1 MTLLKTLGNRNPR
14 LMLPRMP
21 SWVRFAMAGVV
32 AAIFL
37 YAFTLLT
44 AVENV
49 DNNPDLVLEKVVL
62 VPVLN
67 DKLLAQ
73 TRDMSRSDRLQVDA
87 EPLRHLLAK
96 SIDVG
101 PSVAAALRIPT
112 EMVPVEEL
120 RENVDEWRH
129 RWLWYEGKLIKLSGA
144 RKGHP
149 IDGYSIYEA
158 IIELEDGNSVMTAF
172 SVESKEKLKVGDWVR
187 AEGYYFKLRDVT
199 YPNKLDKVP
208 MLVGRTIE
216 RDYADWPKITKLDQS
231 LFEGFDDSSY
241 WPTDLPAHT
250 IEEDQTEILWHLGA
264 YVRDTVDD
272 RTFADWRRIEPLSV
286 AEPLDRL
293 REGQV
298 AHGEPMRIFGTLI
311 RRSTIAAPANPANI
325 KFWTTVWVQVHN
337 FGGHLIPVWIPK
349 RVGELPMQAN
359 LEVRGFYY
367 RWFVYEGAKE
377 RYRVPLFVAAD
388 LNVFELDT
396 GETMRNIGIWLGSIL
411 SALLI
416 VIFWSQWRTSR
427 SSMKHSR
434 HMDDRRR
441 KRREGALQANP
452 EGTGDFRGT
461 TTAPSGSGQD

>member
-1 MTLLKTLGNRNPR
+1 MTLLKTLGNRNSQ

-21 SWVRFAMAGVV
+21 SWVRFAMAGVI

-37 YAFTLLT
+37 YAFALLN

-49 DNNPDLVLEKVVL
+49 DSDPDLVLEKVVP
-62 VPVLN
+62 VPVL
-67 DKLLAQ
+67 DAKALAN
-73 TRDMSRSDRLQVDA
+73 TRDKSRSDRLQVDA

-101 PSVAAALRIPT
+101 PSVAAALQIPA
-112 EMVPVEEL
+112 EMVPVEDL
-120 RENVDEWRH
+120 RENADEWRH
-129 RWLWYEGKLIKLSGA
+129 RWLWYEGKLISLSAA

-149 IDGYSIYEA
+149 IEGYSIFEA

-172 SVESKEKLKVGDWVR
+172 SVESKEKLSVGDWVR
-187 AEGYYFKLRDVT
+187 AEGYYFKLRDLT

-231 LFEGFDDSSY
+231 LFEGLDDSSF

-250 IEEDQTEILWHLGA
+250 VEEDQTEILWHLGA
-264 YVRDTVDD
+264 FVRDTAAD
-272 RTFADWRRIEPLSV
+272 RTFAEWRKIQPLSV

-293 REGQV
+293 REGKIGR
-298 AHGEPMRIFGTLI
+298 GEPMRVFGTLI

-325 KFWTTVWVQVHN
+325 KFWTTAWLQVHS

-349 RVGELPMQAN
+349 KVEELPRQAQ

-367 RWFVYEGAKE
+367 RWFVYDGAKE

-388 LNVFELDT
+388 LNLFELDT
-396 GETMRNIGIWLGSIL
+396 NETMKEIGVWLGGII

-416 VIFWSQWRTSR
+416 VIFWSQRRTAR
-427 SSMKHSR
+427 SAKKHSQQ
-434 HMDDRRR
+434 MDQRRR
-441 KRREGALQANP
+441 RRRERALETDPA
-452 EGTGDFRGT
+452 GTGDFGDAA
-461 TTAPSGSGQD
+461 TASSGGGPD